1 MSEPP
6 SPTSSS
12 IEDDSRPAC
21 SRDTTLL
28 TLGWKEYV
36 ALPDLGIPRLK
47 AKVDTGARTSALHVR
62 AFEVIETFPDG
73 SAVIEIK
80 VPLDRRGEREATA
93 RVRRLCE
100 IQVKDSGGHAE
111 LRPVIE
117 TTLVLGSV
125 RKQIPLTLTDREG
138 MLFRMLLGRK
148 ALEGNFLVD
157 VSRKYLLGGRRR
169 PPSSPS
175 SFPEPGSGS

>member
-6 SPTSSS
+6 PPTPSS
-12 IEDDSRPAC
+12 IEDDSHRAR
-21 SRDTTLL
+21 SQEMTLP

-36 ALPDLGIPRLK
+36 ALPDLGIPGLK
-47 AKVDTGARTSALHVR
+47 AKIDTGARTSALHVR
-62 AFEVIETFPDG
+62 SFEVVETLPDG
-73 SAVIEIK
+73 SAVIEIR

-93 RVRRLCE
+93 RVRRVRE

-125 RKQIPLTLTDREG
+125 RKRIPLTLTDREG

-148 ALEGNFLVD
+148 ALEGDFLVD
-157 VSRKYLLGGRRR
+157 VSRKYVLGGRRR
-169 PPSSPS
+169 RSLSSPALERK
-175 SFPEPGSGS
+175 P

>member
-6 SPTSSS
+6 SPTPSS
-12 IEDDSRPAC
+12 IEDDSRQAC
-21 SRDTTLL
+21 SQDTTPL

-62 AFEVIETFPDG
+62 SFEVIESLPDG
-73 SAVIEIK
+73 SAVLEFQ
-80 VPLDRRGEREATA
+80 VAVDRRGKREVTA
-93 RVRRLCE
+93 RARRIREVQVR
-100 IQVKDSGGHAE
+100 DSGGHAE

-117 TTLVLGSV
+117 TTLALGGV
-125 RKQIPLTLTDREG
+125 RKPILLTLTSREG

-148 ALEGNFLVD
+148 ALEGDFLVD

-169 PPSSPS
+169 RPSPS
-175 SFPEPGSGS
+175 PAPELGP